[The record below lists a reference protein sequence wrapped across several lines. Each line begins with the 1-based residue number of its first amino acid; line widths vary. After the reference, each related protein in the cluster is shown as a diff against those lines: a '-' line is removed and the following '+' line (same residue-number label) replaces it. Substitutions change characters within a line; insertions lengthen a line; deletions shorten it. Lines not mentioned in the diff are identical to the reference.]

1 MEPLR
6 RTWHV
11 QQGVGCHDDG
21 WLVAGA
27 HGWLATA
34 VGEACR
40 STNQG
45 YGWHEFAEC
54 DRILSVSRKL
64 NRCWRNGCAVHT
76 YYHINESASCTD
88 PLLEPH

>member
-11 QQGVGCHDDG
+11 QQGVGCRDDG
-21 WLVAGA
+21 WLAV
-27 HGWLATA
+27 A

-45 YGWHEFAEC
+45 YGRHEFAEC
-54 DRILSVSRKL
+54 DRILPVSRKL

>member
-21 WLVAGA
+21 WL
-27 HGWLATA
+27 ATA

-45 YGWHEFAEC
+45 YGWHELAEC

-64 NRCWRNGCAVHT
+64 NRCWLMVVPSIPTITLTN
-76 YYHINESASCTD
+76 
-88 PLLEPH
+88 PHHALIPF